1 MAGIYRIKVDE
12 KEINKVENLLS
23 EIPQVIIPRAL
34 DKLTTTI
41 AAKGRHIASKT
52 EASKLHMGSVH
63 AKGQNRGGVWTLHK
77 GGTRWNGTSKVYT
90 SIRANKLKMQNFNFE
105 TVAFSRRRKIVRNI
119 SEVSVTSQIQNLWA
133 KDTKPYTKRSPVIWQ
148 NLTNPMSIQKG
159 KTRRART
166 SFDDFRRDIGNGLDM
181 SVSFVDKWL
190 QEEINKIG
198 L

>member
-1 MAGIYRIKVDE
+1 MASIYRIKVDE

-23 EIPQVIIPRAL
+23 EIPQIIIPRAL

-52 EASKLHMGSVH
+52 EASKLHMGGVH
-63 AKGQNRGGVWTLHK
+63 AKSNNRGGVWSLHK
-77 GGTRWNGTSKVYT
+77 SGTKWDNTTKVYR
-90 SIRANKLKMQNFNFE
+90 SIRMNKLRMQNFNFE
-105 TVAFSRRRKIVRNI
+105 TVAFARRKKKIRNI

-133 KDTKPYTKRSPVIWQ
+133 NNTKPYAKRSPVFWQ
-148 NLTNPMSIQKG
+148 NLTNPMVIQKG
-159 KTRRART
+159 KVRQART
-166 SFDDFRRDIGNGLDM
+166 SFSDFKSDIAGGVDM

>member
-1 MAGIYRIKVDE
+1 MAGIYRIKIDE
-12 KEINKVENLLS
+12 SEIKNYENLLS
-23 EIPQVIIPRAL
+23 QVPQVILPRAL

-63 AKGQNRGGVWTLHK
+63 AKGQNRGGVWALHK
-77 GGTRWNGTSKVYT
+77 SGTKWDNATKVYR
-90 SIRANKLKMQNFNFE
+90 SIRMNKLRMQNFNFE
-105 TVAFSRRRKIVRNI
+105 TVAFSRRKKKVRNI

-133 KDTKPYTKRSPVIWQ
+133 NNTKPYAKRSPVFWQ
-148 NLTNPMSIQKG
+148 NLTNPMVIQKG
-159 KTRRART
+159 KVRQART
-166 SFDDFRRDIGNGLDM
+166 SFSDFKSDITGGVDM

>member
-1 MAGIYRIKVDE
+1 MASIYRIKIDE
-12 KEINKVENLLS
+12 SEIKNFENLLS
-23 EIPQVIIPRAL
+23 EVPQVILPRAL

-41 AAKGRHIASKT
+41 AAKGRHIASKN
-52 EASKLHMGSVH
+52 EASKLHMGGVH
-63 AKGQNRGGVWTLHK
+63 AKSNNRGGVWSLHK
-77 GGTRWNGTSKVYT
+77 SGTKWDNTTKVYR
-90 SIRANKLKMQNFNFE
+90 SIRMNKLRMQNFNFE
-105 TVAFSRRRKIVRNI
+105 TVAFTRRKKKIRNI

-133 KDTKPYTKRSPVIWQ
+133 KDTKPYTRRSPVIWK
-148 NLTNPMSIQKG
+148 NLTNLMSIKKG
-159 KTRRART
+159 KVRRART